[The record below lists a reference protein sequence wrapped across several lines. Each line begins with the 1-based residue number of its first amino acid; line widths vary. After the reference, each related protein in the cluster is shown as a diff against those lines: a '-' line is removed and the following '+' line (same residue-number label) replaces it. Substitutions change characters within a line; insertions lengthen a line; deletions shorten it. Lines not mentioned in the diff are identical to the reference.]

1 MERSTT
7 VHVKILFCSFASSLK
22 RGAALAVVVMF
33 TGLSLGTRRSSL
45 RISWYPW
52 YSACSSVG
60 CTTRQ
65 VTASQ
70 DSNRASESFSSSCV
84 SKPASFKSDD
94 RLILVNDFEQGSL
107 IALSSLSVLH
117 NVMTTRPLF
126 VRERSNV
133 YYRFVFPQLL

>member
-1 MERSTT
+1 MESSTT
-7 VHVKILFCSFASSLK
+7 VRVKILFCSFARSLK

-45 RISWYPW
+45 RILWYPW
-52 YSACSSVG
+52 YSACSSAG

-65 VTASQ
+65 ATASQ

-94 RLILVNDFEQGSL
+94 RLILDVFEQGSL

-117 NVMTTRPLF
+117 NVMATRPLF
-126 VRERSNV
+126 VRERSNA